1 MAGRIPQHFIDDL
14 LARIDIVDVIDSL
27 VPLRKAGKNHQAL
40 CPFHDEKTPSFTV
53 SQDKQFYHCFG
64 CGASG
69 SAISFLMEYSHMDF
83 VEAIEELAARAGLE
97 VPREGGYVKKDDD
110 RTEIY
115 ELLELVIEFHRR
127 QLREHPLAARAVDYL
142 KGRGI
147 TGEMAAKFE
156 LGFAPPGWDNL
167 INALGKSEAAVQRLA
182 EAGMLIKRDTG
193 GYYDRFRDRVMFPIR
208 DQRGRAV
215 GFGGRVLDDGTPK
228 YLNSPETPVFHKGR
242 ELYGAYQARSAN
254 LDRLYIVEGYMD
266 ALALVQFGI
275 TNVAATLGTAV
286 TRDHLERIFRLTS
299 RVVFCFDGDDAGR
312 QAAWRALET
321 SLPLLNDGR
330 SVYFR
335 FMPEG
340 DDPDSFVRRQ
350 GRAEFEAETG
360 LVPLS
365 DYLLNTLRGKF
376 DLGTRE
382 GRALFLDAVAPY
394 LRQLPASAL
403 KRLLLR
409 DVAALAAAEP
419 ADLDAML
426 AGGAP
431 KKPVPRP
438 AVPLRTRSGGTDRTL
453 VGQLIRLLLHRPELA
468 LLVPDPAELQGV
480 PLPGVDFV
488 RQLLELIKSNPG
500 IRCAAIVENWRGSR
514 YEGRLRE
521 LAAGGEELDAE
532 NFDLE
537 AEFQSIW
544 GEVQAR
550 KDKQRR
556 QELTQVDR
564 MSDLSEEGRAM
575 LQSLGKPPKV
585 DAGE

>member
-14 LARIDIVDVIDSL
+14 LSRIDIVDVIDSV

-40 CPFHDEKTPSFTV
+40 CPFHEEKTPSFTV

-64 CGASG
+64 CGANG
-69 SAISFLMEYSHMDF
+69 TAISFLMEYSHMDF
-83 VEAIEELAARAGLE
+83 VEAVETLAAKAGLE
-97 VPREGGYVKKDDD
+97 VPREGGYVRKDDD
-110 RTEIY
+110 RTELY
-115 ELLELVIEFHRR
+115 ELLELVIEYYRR
-127 QLREHPLAARAVDYL
+127 QLREHPLATRAVEYL

-147 TGEMAAKFE
+147 TGELAAKFE

-167 INALGKSEAAVQRLA
+167 INALGKSDAAVQRLA
-182 EAGMLIKRDTG
+182 AAGMLIKRDTG

-208 DQRGRAV
+208 DQRGRAL
-215 GFGGRVLDDGTPK
+215 GFGGRVLDEGTPK

-242 ELYGAYQARSAN
+242 ELYGAYQARAAS
-254 LDRLYIVEGYMD
+254 LDRLYVVEGYMD

-275 TNVAATLGTAV
+275 THVVATLGTAV

-299 RVVFCFDGDDAGR
+299 RVVFCFDGDEAGR

-350 GRAEFEAETG
+350 GRVEFEADAG

-376 DLGTRE
+376 ELGTRE

-394 LRQLPASAL
+394 LRSLPASAL

-409 DVAALAAAEP
+409 DVATLAAADP
-419 ADLDAML
+419 ADLDALL
-426 AGGAP
+426 ASGGPA
-431 KKPVPRP
+431 KSAPRP
-438 AVPLRTRSGGTDRTL
+438 AAPARTPARGTDRTL

-468 LLVPDPAELQGV
+468 LLAPEPVELQGV
-480 PLPGVDFV
+480 SLPGTDFV
-488 RQLLELIKSNPG
+488 QQLLELIRSNPG
-500 IRCAAIVENWRGSR
+500 IRCATIVEHWRGSR

-521 LAAGGEELDAE
+521 LAAGSEALDAE
-532 NFDLE
+532 DFDLE

-544 GEVQAR
+544 REVQTR
-550 KDKQRR
+550 KGRQRR
-556 QELTQVDR
+556 KELTQVER
-564 MSDLSEEGRAM
+564 LSDLSEEGKAALR
-575 LQSLGKPPKV
+575 SLGRPPKV